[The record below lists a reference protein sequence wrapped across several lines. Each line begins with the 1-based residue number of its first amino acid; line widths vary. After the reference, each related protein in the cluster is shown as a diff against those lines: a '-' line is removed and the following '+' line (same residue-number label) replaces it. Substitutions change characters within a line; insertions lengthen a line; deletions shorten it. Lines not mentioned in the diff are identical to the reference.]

1 MNTNLLKTCCV
12 ILFLCIFGR
21 IGAQQTIK
29 VIVTDVNNEQLQLK
43 IEDNAT
49 RLLTEINSA
58 YSEKRNLQ
66 IDRTIISPTAVASLL
81 AIWEMSMFKCEKE
94 EIIEKAINKKGGFE
108 IRNIPIYIK
117 EASEG
122 ENQEESV
129 LIFNNEGI
137 IDNFYISIGTN
148 RVNEILGES
157 SNVTDFRRRQ
167 IVLDFVENFRTA
179 YNRRDEKFIQQVFS
193 DDALIITGSVIKTK
207 PQSTDMLTANLSN
220 DQIRYTRLSKTEY
233 LNGLKRVFKNNQYI
247 NIRFDSLE
255 VMKHKKYPE
264 IYGVT
269 FKQHW
274 NTTRYSDVGYVF
286 LLIDFQD
293 EENPIIH
300 VRTWQPEKY
309 ANGKKLERDKVFGL
323 GTFGD
328 YNRK

>member
-1 MNTNLLKTCCV
+1 MNTNLLKTYYV
-12 ILFLCIFGR
+12 IMFLCLFGR
-21 IGAQQTIK
+21 IASQNTTN
-29 VIVTDVNNEQLQLK
+29 VVVTDVNNKQLQLK
-43 IEDNAT
+43 MADNAT
-49 RLLTEINSA
+49 RLLNEINLA
-58 YSEKRNLQ
+58 YFEKRNLK
-66 IDRTIISPTAVASLL
+66 IDRNIISPSAAASLL
-81 AIWEMSMFKCEKE
+81 AIWEMSMFNCEKE
-94 EIIEKAINKKGGFE
+94 EIVEKAINKKGGFE
-108 IRNIPIYIK
+108 IRNIPIFIK
-117 EASEG
+117 EATEG
-122 ENQEESV
+122 ENHEESV

-148 RVNEILGES
+148 RVNEILGKS
-157 SNVTDFRRRQ
+157 TNVADFRRRQ

-179 YNRRDEKFIQQVFS
+179 YNRRDDKFIQQVFS

-207 PQSTDMLTANLSN
+207 PQSTDMLTTNLSN
-220 DQIRYTRLSKTEY
+220 EQIKYTRLSKADY

-269 FKQHW
+269 LKQHW

-300 VRTWQPEKY
+300 VRTWQPDKY
-309 ANGKKLERDKVFGL
+309 ANGKKLEKDKVLGM
-323 GTFGD
+323 GTFGN